1 MRFNAGLLTFT
12 LPYNTLSLGGAAEL
26 NLQSEGVIGGH
37 LRRCRRRAAPVL
49 AYFNT
54 YLHAL
59 LCDLSVYIQ
68 GAFRV
73 SFSLPDITEYVHRGV
88 RLGFPHELFC
98 SNYHCISNF
107 TETHSVR
114 THK

>member
-1 MRFNAGLLTFT
+1 MPGYLPLPSLTPLT
-12 LPYNTLSLGGAAEL
+12 PLGGEAER

-73 SFSLPDITEYVHRGV
+73 SVSLPDITEYVEV
-88 RLGFPHELFC
+88 
-98 SNYHCISNF
+98 
-107 TETHSVR
+107 
-114 THK
+114 